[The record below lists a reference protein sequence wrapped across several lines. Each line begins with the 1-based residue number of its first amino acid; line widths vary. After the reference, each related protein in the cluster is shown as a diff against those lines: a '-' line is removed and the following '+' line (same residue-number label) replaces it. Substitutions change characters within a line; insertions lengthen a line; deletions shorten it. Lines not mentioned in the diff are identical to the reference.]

1 MLVCPAKTVFPRSY
15 SAVANLRERK
25 TVSKLQFQFKVA
37 ACTFLNFILSQ
48 FPELFPLGYVTF
60 GGKTVSSFIVEADL
74 ISALKHLVH
83 FNVSFHRQIFYL

>member
-15 SAVANLRERK
+15 SAVANLQERK

-60 GGKTVSSFIVEADL
+60 GGVKQ
-74 ISALKHLVH
+74 SAASWWRLTLFLH
-83 FNVSFHRQIFYL
+83 

>member
-48 FPELFPLGYVTF
+48 FPELFLLGYVTF
-60 GGKTVSSFIVEADL
+60 GGVKQ
-74 ISALKHLVH
+74 SAASLWRLTLFLH
-83 FNVSFHRQIFYL
+83 